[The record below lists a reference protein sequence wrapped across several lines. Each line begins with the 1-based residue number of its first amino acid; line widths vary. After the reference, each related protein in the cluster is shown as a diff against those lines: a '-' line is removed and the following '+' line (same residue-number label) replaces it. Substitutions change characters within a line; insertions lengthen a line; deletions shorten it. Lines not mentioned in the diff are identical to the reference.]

1 MIKIIKIGRGKRFF
15 WIING
20 FLYVTAGCSGF
31 PPDHIGSFA
40 PCPNKPNCVSTQ
52 TTSRQ
57 HWIEP
62 LRYDDSMKAAKA
74 RLLQII
80 SKMPRTKLV
89 INKENYMHVEFT
101 SKIMRFVDDVE
112 FYFNG
117 PGLIS
122 FRSASR
128 LGYSDMRVNRKRME
142 KIRKRF
148 ISKRDLK
155 N

>member
-1 MIKIIKIGRGKRFF
+1 MISLLKLGREKRFI

-20 FLYVTAGCSGF
+20 FLYLTTGCSGF

-40 PCPNKPNCVSTQ
+40 PCSNKPNCVSTK

-57 HWIEP
+57 HWIKP
-62 LRYDDSMKAAKA
+62 LKYDDSMETAKE
-74 RLLQII
+74 RLFQVI
-80 SKMPRTKLV
+80 SEMPRTRLV
-89 INKENYMHVEFT
+89 TNKEDYMHVEFT

-112 FYFNG
+112 FYFND

-128 LGYSDMRVNRKRME
+128 LGYSDMGVNRERME
-142 KIRKRF
+142 KIRNF
-148 ISKRDLK
+148 SY
-155 N
+155 